1 MNLDRRSLL
10 KRTAVVGAVAILG
23 TGSGKAQVT
32 GAFTKSEIDRQL
44 PTGDEI
50 FLDHVG
56 HFVRD
61 PDAASSA
68 LARAGFAPTPKSIQ
82 VNPDP
87 AGGPPLLTGTGNV
100 TAMLRRGYLEI
111 LFKTADTPLGVEL
124 DAGMKRYAG
133 VHLGAF
139 SVADAAKAHQR
150 LDAAGFKTRPLVQM
164 ERPVDTEHGP
174 GKAAFTVVRV
184 EPEAMAEG
192 RIQIL
197 AHRTEDR
204 VWQKR
209 WLVHPNTAVALLDVV
224 FAVGDVEEA
233 AGRFARFTAR
243 RAAENSAGTIVQLD
257 RGGVQLVSIEGLA
270 ALLPDIRVPTLPFAA
285 AYGIAVSSLKIAA
298 DKLGQDGLAA
308 HRDGK
313 TLVAPFPPELGLGAW
328 VFVEHAADLPW
339 RG

>member
-1 MNLDRRSLL
+1 MSLDRRDLL
-10 KRTAVVGAVAILG
+10 KRTAAVGTVAIVGA
-23 TGSGKAQVT
+23 GSGIAQVT

-44 PTGDEI
+44 PTADEI

-61 PDAASSA
+61 ADAASGA

-82 VNPDP
+82 VNPDL

-100 TAMLRRGYLEI
+100 TAMLRRGYMEV
-111 LFKTADTPLGVEL
+111 LFKTADTPLGIEL

-133 VHLGAF
+133 VQLAAF

-174 GKAAFTVVRV
+174 GKAAFTVARV
-184 EPEAMAEG
+184 EPAAMAEG
-192 RIQIL
+192 RIQL
-197 AHRTEDR
+197 LTHRTEDS
-204 VWQKR
+204 VWQRR
-209 WLVHPNTAVALLDVV
+209 WLDHPNTAVGLLDLV
-224 FAVGDVEEA
+224 FVVGDVEEA
-233 AGRFARFTAR
+233 AGRFARFTGRKAM
-243 RAAENSAGTIVQLD
+243 ENSAGMTVQLD

-270 ALLPDIRVPTLPFAA
+270 AMLPEVRSPTLPFAA
-285 AYGIAVSSLKIAA
+285 AYGVAVSSLKAA
-298 DKLGQDGLAA
+298 GDKLRQGGLAA

-313 TLVAPFPPELGLGAW
+313 TLVVPFPPELGLGVW

>member
-1 MNLDRRSLL
+1 MNLDRRNLL
-10 KRTAVVGAVAILG
+10 KRTAAAGAIALLG
-23 TGSGKAQVT
+23 AKPGKAQMT
-32 GAFTKSEIDRQL
+32 GASAKAEIDRQL
-44 PTGDEI
+44 PIGDEI

-61 PDAASSA
+61 PDAAGSA
-68 LARAGFAPTPKSIQ
+68 LARAGFAPTPKSLQ

-87 AGGPPLLTGTGNV
+87 AGGPPLPTGTGNV
-100 TAMLRRGYLEI
+100 TAMLRLGYLEI

-124 DAGMKRYAG
+124 DAAMKRYAG
-133 VHLGAF
+133 VHLAAF
-139 SVADAAKAHQR
+139 SVADAAQAHQR
-150 LDAAGFKTRPLVQM
+150 LGAAGFKTRPLAQM

-184 EPEAMAEG
+184 ELEAMAEG

-197 AHRTEDR
+197 THRTEDT

-209 WLVHPNTAVALLDVV
+209 WLDHPNTAVGLLDVV

-243 RAAENSAGTIVQLD
+243 KAVENSAGMIVQLD
-257 RGGVQLVSIEGLA
+257 RGGVQLISIEGLA
-270 ALLPDIRVPTLPFAA
+270 ALLPDVRVPVLPFAA
-285 AYGIAVSSLKIAA
+285 AYGVAVSSLKTAA
-298 DKLGQDGLAA
+298 DKLGRGGLAA

-313 TLVAPFPPELGLGAW
+313 TLIVPFPPELGLGTW
-328 VFVEHAADLPW
+328 VFVKHAADLPW